1 MQYFNSKV
9 NDVTSVQIYNSQ
21 GDGDVVV
28 SVQGEYE
35 YWHYLCDSA
44 NDRYANV
51 IRACYLW
58 ASVYSSI
65 NIYPSINVYP
75 STYQSINPSI
85 SPLSIDLFTFTTI
98 SRGWGCGYRTL
109 QTMISWVQHNR
120 KLNKPVPSIRNIQ
133 VDIIK
138 QGFPKKTHGYF
149 TSCHH
154 CICQ

>member
-35 YWHYLCDSA
+35 YWHYLCDSV
-44 NDRYANV
+44 NDRYSYV

-85 SPLSIDLFTFTTI
+85 SPLSIDLSTFTTI

-138 QGFPKKTHGYF
+138 QGFPKKTHG
-149 TSCHH
+149 S
-154 CICQ
+154 